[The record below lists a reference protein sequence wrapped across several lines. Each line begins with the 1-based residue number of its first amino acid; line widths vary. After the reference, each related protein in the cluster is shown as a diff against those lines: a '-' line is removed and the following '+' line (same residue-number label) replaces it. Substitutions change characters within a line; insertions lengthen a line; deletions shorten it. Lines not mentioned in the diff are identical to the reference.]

1 VNTTTLT
8 RRQQEILD
16 FLKAQNTRFRHPPTL
31 EELAEALG
39 LRSRGS
45 LHKHIQA
52 LINAGFIEPMNR
64 LRRGVRLTNNAGP
77 EDQTFGP
84 DLTSLMLPLLG
95 KIAAGQPLEAIEPSA
110 ATEHLAVPSNLSSK
124 DNCYVLQVQG
134 DSMMD
139 DGILDGD
146 WIIVEPRQQAIN
158 GQVVVAMVDGSEA
171 TVKRI
176 LQRPDSVVLIPAN
189 STMEPMYYAPDRVQ
203 IQGIVVGQM
212 RSYQ

>member
-1 VNTTTLT
+1 MNTTTLT

-16 FLKAQNTRFRHPPTL
+16 FLRSQRHRFQHPPTL
-31 EELAEALG
+31 EELATALG

-52 LINAGFIEPMNR
+52 LVKAGLVAPMNH
-64 LRRGVRLTNNAGP
+64 LRRGVRLVEKEQAATKPFPSAAP
-77 EDQTFGP
+77 EFID
-84 DLTSLMLPLLG
+84 LPLLG
-95 KIAAGQPLEAIEPSA
+95 KIAAGQPIEAITGSEQI
-110 ATEHLAVPSNLSSK
+110 AVPPNLRSR

-189 STMEPMYYAPDRVQ
+189 SSMEPMYFAPDRVQ
-203 IQGIVVGQM
+203 IQGVVVGQM

>member
-1 VNTTTLT
+1 MNTTTLT

-64 LRRGVRLTNNAGP
+64 LRRGVRLTEV
-77 EDQTFGP
+77 EDLGDRIS
-84 DLTSLMLPLLG
+84 DLLPATLMLPLLG
-95 KIAAGQPLEAIEPSA
+95 KIAAGQPLEAIAPEA
-110 ATEHLAVPSNLSSK
+110 ATEHLAVPPNISSK

-189 STMEPMYYAPDRVQ
+189 STMEPMYYAPDRVE

>member
-1 VNTTTLT
+1 
-8 RRQQEILD
+8 
-16 FLKAQNTRFRHPPTL
+16 
-31 EELAEALG
+31 
-39 LRSRGS
+39 
-45 LHKHIQA
+45 
-52 LINAGFIEPMNR
+52 
-64 LRRGVRLTNNAGP
+64 
-77 EDQTFGP
+77 
-84 DLTSLMLPLLG
+84 
-95 KIAAGQPLEAIEPSA
+95 
-110 ATEHLAVPSNLSSK
+110 
-124 DNCYVLQVQG
+124 
-134 DSMMD
+134 MMD

-146 WIIVEPRQQAIN
+146 WIIVEPSQQAIN